1 MTNGPII
8 FLILLLSFTI
18 ASGRPVVSPSTGRL
32 YSAVQSGNIENARI
46 ALQNAN
52 VNVQEAGTTALHIAV
67 RAKNSEMVRFLL
79 DQGASHELRDQYN
92 TVPLHLTSKTN
103 DVESARL
110 LIDAGT
116 PVDVKGFTSND
127 GSAMSTTLILAAEL
141 GSLELVQFLVE
152 RGANINYVNNFER
165 TALFWARKSGRRR
178 VADYLVKQGAT
189 DDIQEAMRLSALFE
203 QEKQKKEEE
212 RAQAAKKALAEAKDQ
227 AKKEAEQAAAAKAEA
242 KKLLSQAVILR
253 KEGKHKEAQKSL
265 VQVLRQDANNLKA
278 RVHLCLCYIALGKRK
293 AAVKQYKIVK
303 KHNPKLAKRLRRKL
317 KRKK

>member
-1 MTNGPII
+1 MTNSPI
-8 FLILLLSFTI
+8 FILLFLLSFTL
-18 ASGRPVVSPSTGRL
+18 ASGRPVVSPATGRL

-46 ALQNAN
+46 ALQNTN

-79 DQGASHELRDQYN
+79 DNGASYELRDQYN
-92 TVPLHLTSKTN
+92 TVPLHLTAKTN

-127 GSAMSTTLILAAEL
+127 GSSMSTTLILAAEL

-189 DDIQEAMRLSALFE
+189 DDIQEAMRLSTLFE
-203 QEKQKKEEE
+203 QEKKKTEEE
-212 RAQAAKKALAEAKDQ
+212 RAQAARKALAEAEAQ
-227 AKKEAEQAAAAKAEA
+227 AKKEAEQAASAKAER
-242 KKLLSQAVILR
+242 KKLLSQAVALR
-253 KEGKHKEAQKSL
+253 KEGKHKEARKCL
-265 VQVLRQDANNLKA
+265 VKVLRQDPNNVKA
-278 RVHLCLCYIALGKRK
+278 RVHLCLCCLALGKRK

-303 KHNPKLAKRLRRKL
+303 KYSPKLAKRLRRKL